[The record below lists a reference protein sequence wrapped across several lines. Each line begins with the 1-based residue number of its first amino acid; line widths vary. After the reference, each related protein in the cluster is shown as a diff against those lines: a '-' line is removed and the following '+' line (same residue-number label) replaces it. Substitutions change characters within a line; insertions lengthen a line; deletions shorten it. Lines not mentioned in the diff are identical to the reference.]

1 MGVTECSRNGYLQ
14 CFIWII
20 LFRKSKEQ
28 KAHLN
33 LSCHDVVV
41 VMVTTLLRFKK
52 SQVLIEVGNDTTKV
66 KENIQNTN
74 YKALFAMLSISIID
88 IERITKAY
96 AW

>member
-1 MGVTECSRNGYLQ
+1 
-14 CFIWII
+14 
-20 LFRKSKEQ
+20 
-28 KAHLN
+28 
-33 LSCHDVVV
+33 
-41 VMVTTLLRFKK
+41 MVTTLLRFKK

-96 AW
+96 NPMLGSITRHPMSTVCRMNKSLV